1 MRYKTNTCI
10 GEMSKLW
17 QKKKKFMMLCLF
29 CKKNVHDIV
38 FVLQMTYRYP
48 K

>member
-29 CKKNVHDIV
+29 CKKNDHDIV
-38 FVLQMTYRYP
+38 FILQMTYLYP